1 MLFKGLL
8 QLVIIGCIGLEFAE
22 LTEKDYQET
31 IVEGGQEWGW
41 TINYAFAVKPTNS
54 ERGEFVNARF
64 TGNYVAEEWYQIK
77 NGKLVSWNQTKRTI
91 KE

>member
-1 MLFKGLL
+1 
-8 QLVIIGCIGLEFAE
+8 

-64 TGNYVAEEWYQIK
+64 TGNYVAE
-77 NGKLVSWNQTKRTI
+77 
-91 KE
+91 